1 MSRMRLSSG
10 RCCGL
15 AASLAYTSS
24 TTLNLELRPG
34 SSPLKNSDPIKY
46 PTKLGITELMRPSLR
61 SSCRATS
68 DVRKSFVNT
77 SLKSSFDSRSLIRP
91 PKFSSNLYSTGV
103 NFQWAYNSPNKTPN
117 GPAGTNKLMPRND
130 GSEELQTSKN
140 ALQVLQTEHH
150 QRDAQDDLRL
160 VLELHLEQG
169 KTPVLVPFA
178 DERVVAQHKQ
188 GFPLK
193 DGHGER
199 NGNEQR
205 RQRRADRQMDKP
217 CGERRGH

>member
-1 MSRMRLSSG
+1 MRLSSG

-91 PKFSSNLYSTGV
+91 PKFSSNLYSTG
-103 NFQWAYNSPNKTPN
+103 
-117 GPAGTNKLMPRND
+117 D

-199 NGNEQR
+199 NGDEQR